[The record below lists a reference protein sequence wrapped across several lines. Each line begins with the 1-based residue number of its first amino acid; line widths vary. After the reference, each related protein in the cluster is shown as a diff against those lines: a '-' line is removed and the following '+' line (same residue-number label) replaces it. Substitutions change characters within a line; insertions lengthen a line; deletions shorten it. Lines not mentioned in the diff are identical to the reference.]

1 MVGLLDH
8 RNHDF
13 ISIIFR
19 KLYIQVIN
27 QFGGK
32 MGIQWSKKDIYI

>member
-13 ISIIFR
+13 IGIFFR
-19 KLYIQVIN
+19 KLYIQLIN

-32 MGIQWSKKDIYI
+32 MGIQWSK